1 MYTYVYENQ
10 ENPEVFHPNLSLQR
24 WKKKLIW
31 ILTILF
37 EVYLGKWYTIILK
50 FILHRFNDDKF

>member
-24 WKKKLIW
+24 WKKKIDLN
-31 ILTILF
+31 
-37 EVYLGKWYTIILK
+37 
-50 FILHRFNDDKF
+50 FNDTIWSLLGEVVHNYF